1 LTFYK
6 QVLRREIMQQ
16 SVIYQEWKEEFR
28 QEGRQE
34 EGQSL
39 ILRQLTRRLGDVAP
53 ELRSQV
59 QALSLTQLEALG
71 EALLDFSEPTDLV
84 NWLQEN

>member
-1 LTFYK
+1 
-6 QVLRREIMQQ
+6 MQQ
-16 SVIYQEWKEEFR
+16 SVIYQEWKEEFLQEGR

-39 ILRQLTRRLGDVAP
+39 ILRQLTRRIGDVAP
-53 ELRSQV
+53 ELRSKIQT
-59 QALSLTQLEALG
+59 LSLTQLEALG
-71 EALLDFSEPTDLV
+71 EALLDFSEPADLL